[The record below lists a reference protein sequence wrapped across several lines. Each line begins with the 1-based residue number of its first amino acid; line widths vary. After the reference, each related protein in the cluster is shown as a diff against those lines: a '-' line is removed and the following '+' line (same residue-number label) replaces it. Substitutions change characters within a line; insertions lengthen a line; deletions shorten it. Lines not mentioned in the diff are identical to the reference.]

1 MTLED
6 PQHLAEVRRRQR
18 SRALIMALLLGA
30 FVALVYGITIVRM
43 TGK

>member
-1 MTLED
+1 MTQD

-18 SRALIMALLLGA
+18 GRALIMALLLAA
-30 FVALVYGITIVRM
+30 FAALIYGITIVRM

>member
-1 MTLED
+1 MTQDD

-18 SRALIMALLLGA
+18 GRAIIMALLLGA
-30 FVALVYGITIVRM
+30 FVALIYGITIVRM

>member
-1 MTLED
+1 MTEEN

-18 SRALIMALLLGA
+18 GRAIIMGLLLAAFAALI
-30 FVALVYGITIVRM
+30 YGITIVRM